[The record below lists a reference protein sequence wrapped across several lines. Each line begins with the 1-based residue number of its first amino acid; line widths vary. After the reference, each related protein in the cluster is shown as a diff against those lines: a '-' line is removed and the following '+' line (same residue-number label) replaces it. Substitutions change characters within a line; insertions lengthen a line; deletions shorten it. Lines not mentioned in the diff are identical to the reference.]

1 MFNRTLSSFVPSVY
15 KDIVEMNDIINSEE
29 NVMSIAREEMT
40 TAFANTFVLTAN
52 ESGVIMFESML
63 GIIPNP
69 QTEDLEFRRQ
79 RIINRLSMSPPFTF
93 RFLKQKL
100 DEIIGVGGWKAYID
114 FENYTLYV
122 ESSATNQNWHHEI
135 EFTINRIKPCNMVF
149 INVPY
154 TSRNILLSEE
164 ISYTELN
171 WMYRL
176 GSWKLGRDPFAILNG
191 GGVAKMPDI
200 KSIQQTLLND
210 TANFVSGDIASVL
223 INDSVVITEF
233 RLNQVSNN
241 IVTIEYDVYPTM
253 TTLITDIKLRK
264 ADDTVLTQSS
274 VYVPVTQDIISKH
287 IITVKEGA

>member
-15 KDIVEMNDIINSEE
+15 KDIIEMNDIINSEE

-135 EFTINRIKPCNMVF
+135 EFTINRIKPCNLVF
-149 INVPY
+149 INKPLIMTDVVANETIASAVKHY
-154 TSRNILLSEE
+154 N
-164 ISYTELN
+164 YV
-171 WMYRL
+171 
-176 GSWKLGRDPFAILNG
+176 LGRWPLGQKPFVSIDPEEVVKMPNVKSINPNLLTDVAAFSATDIVAVRLNG
-191 GGVAKMPDI
+191 SVKLSDFITKAGQDTSTVVEYEVKPAQAREI
-200 KSIQQTLLND
+200 TRIELLG
-210 TANFVSGDIASVL
+210 AGD
-223 INDSVVITEF
+223 
-233 RLNQVSNN
+233 R
-241 IVTIEYDVYPTM
+241 
-253 TTLITDIKLRK
+253 
-264 ADDTVLTQSS
+264 VLTSS
-274 VYVPVTQDIISKH
+274 AVYIPVTEAVICRHAINF
-287 IITVKEGA
+287 KEGE